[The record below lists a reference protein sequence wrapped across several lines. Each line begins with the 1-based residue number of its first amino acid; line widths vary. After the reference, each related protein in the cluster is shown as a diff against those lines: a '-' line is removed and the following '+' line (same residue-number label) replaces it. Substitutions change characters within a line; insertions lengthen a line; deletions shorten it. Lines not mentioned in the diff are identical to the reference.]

1 MCFTASVTGK
11 PPPAL
16 CSPCPL
22 LSLFPSPV
30 LSPAHPEPARGQAKG
45 SSSVAVC
52 QCCQTWLGLCRAP
65 CNLPKPGLSV
75 SCHAGVAAD
84 SFLLLASLAEAA
96 RELCVRVLGVQN
108 GLGALAAETNHQE

>member
-65 CNLPKPGLSV
+65 CNPPKPGLSG

-84 SFLLLASLAEAA
+84 GFPAASFPGRSCL
-96 RELCVRVLGVQN
+96 ELCVRVLGVQN